1 MYVHST
7 NGLLHSRLIMKINEV
22 TNNKRLDEF
31 WPQLAAGVAAVG
43 KVGSKLFSKTPKK
56 ADFDNIPLPKKV
68 TGKVHTDPKMGNT
81 SKWKRDSNVDLQFT
95 PDVSKGTVKAINRI
109 NHFPKK

>member
-31 WPQLAAGVAAVG
+31 WAQALTALGAAG
-43 KVGSKLFSKTPKK
+43 KIGSKLLSKTPKKAPKSNK

-68 TGKVHTDPKMGNT
+68 TGKVHTDPKIGNT

-95 PDVSKGTVKAINRI
+95 PDVSK
-109 NHFPKK
+109 

>member
-1 MYVHST
+1 MYVHRT

-22 TNNKRLDEF
+22 TNKRLDEF
-31 WPQLAAGVAAVG
+31 WAQALTLLGAAG
-43 KVGSKLFSKTPKK
+43 KVGSKLLSKTPKKVPKSNK

-81 SKWKRDSNVDLQFT
+81 AKWKKDSNLDIQDMATKVRQ
-95 PDVSKGTVKAINRI
+95 GN
-109 NHFPKK
+109 